1 MYNILHRINVWMD
14 EWMYRWMYDVNIDEQ
29 HIVYSPCITT
39 IDGSKS
45 CIVKIPKK
53 KKKKQ
58 LVGVTNQGG
67 LLVYDTLVSNK

>member
-1 MYNILHRINVWMD
+1 MNECTD
-14 EWMYRWMYDVNIDEQ
+14 GCMYDVDIDEQ

-53 KKKKQ
+53 KKKQ

>member
-1 MYNILHRINVWMD
+1 MYGWMNECTD
-14 EWMYRWMYDVNIDEQ
+14 GCMYDVDIDEQ

-53 KKKKQ
+53 KK
-58 LVGVTNQGG
+58 T
-67 LLVYDTLVSNK
+67 TTCWSNKSRWIVGL